1 MEELHTNQIVIKL
14 FAPNIVKNSVISFP
28 EARPAPTI
36 VPINNARIVLIP
48 KYINIPTI
56 INIVIRGI
64 AINNKT
70 MIVIPIDLI
79 NLFILEH
86 F

>member
-1 MEELHTNQIVIKL
+1 MIINR
-14 FAPNIVKNSVISFP
+14 A
-28 EARPAPTI
+28 TI
-36 VPINNARIVLIP
+36 IPINNARIVLIP